1 MASVQFVISVCYKGK
16 MEFTFSKVVW
26 LCPVFQPGQFQ
37 LEIRFPVSQ
46 IDQLKRAVCGF
57 FFTYRFDSQRF
68 FVKSKA
74 FFQIQYIKIKV
85 CKFSAYI
92 YLLFCI
98 FFIFFVFSIPVFSIP
113 VYIFYF
119 TFLSRL
125 VLPLPAV
132 SLSSLSSP
140 GYGEA

>member
-1 MASVQFVISVCYKGK
+1 MVSVQFIISVCYKGK

-26 LCPVFQPGQFQ
+26 LCPVFQPGQCQ

-57 FFTYRFDSQRF
+57 FFTYRFNSQRF

-85 CKFSAYI
+85 CKFQD
-92 YLLFCI
+92 I
-98 FFIFFVFSIPVFSIP
+98 FISCFIFL
-113 VYIFYF
+113 YYRLFYSGLF
-119 TFLSRL
+119 YSRL
-125 VLPLPAV
+125 
-132 SLSSLSSP
+132 
-140 GYGEA
+140 